1 MLATYLCFIRMLVM
15 FGDTLI
21 GGDTAPIQG
30 LSMILDPPLPII
42 AMSPPN
48 CLEERAGRPNGPPDY
63 CLYILENRTLISP
76 GVLLVSNYTNFTGTP
91 SSPHDT
97 SQPPPVSFE
106 LFVVLNDSLSPVDV
120 GLRGSGRTTF
130 QVDLPNGG
138 KLEWSLEIPPFSRI
152 GRDRLQNNVA
162 LLDMRTMMH
171 LKVNIPGLDEVSS
184 SNRRRFVGYV
194 GVNGRPGRFIR
205 YPGSLDAISTNV
217 SASVQLDVFVYDR
230 DGPEWGFIAR
240 TSYVVSGYVNGSG
253 SFNYAGEKELVD
265 ERIPDSS
272 GQ

>member
-1 MLATYLCFIRMLVM
+1 M
-15 FGDTLI
+15 
-21 GGDTAPIQG
+21 
-30 LSMILDPPLPII
+30 
-42 AMSPPN
+42 
-48 CLEERAGRPNGPPDY
+48 
-63 CLYILENRTLISP
+63 
-76 GVLLVSNYTNFTGTP
+76 LLVSNYTNFTGTP
-91 SSPHDT
+91 SNPHDT

-194 GVNGRPGRFIR
+194 GVNGRP
-205 YPGSLDAISTNV
+205 
-217 SASVQLDVFVYDR
+217 VQLDVFVYDR

-253 SFNYAGEKELVD
+253 SFNYAGEKDLVD
-265 ERIPDSS
+265 ESIPDSS